1 MRAASARRT
10 LAEIRAALT
19 DEPSTFRF
27 RPHVH
32 QRQALPASQPL
43 IQVITP
49 AIRRDRAFLFFHEMF
64 FLRATKRQRFRRHR
78 MIIAFH
84 HDTINIRRR
93 PNQLSKQRRRRHH
106 SHIRPAE
113 RANQNIPK
121 LVFESS
127 PHRISQPNHR
137 KTIRTMHN
145 RLQTLNPKSRRRP
158 RTKRPTPTTTRE
170 RIKVLARRRKRPK
183 LRFRPEKKFPAI
195 RRRRP
200 RFEIFAKYFVLQ
212 NTKHIFRVTL
222 IRRRQQLVPTAIRQ
236 PHRRSRQSRKHL
248 IRFRTTHTNRN
259 TSRVPRDHPN
269 PIRRTRRQA
278 THPLNHTHT
287 TITRTNI
294 HRRSFPTNTRP
305 TNIFKPVRRIHTNRV
320 DLSTKIRKRRRNTT
334 NRHRNHQR
342 STRSHKRFS
351 FTFLQTP
358 MFHNTS
364 SSHKPIT
371 INPATHK
378 TTNTHFSTN
387 FIIPFPQPFPYR
399 TPPTRKHTRNF
410 IPRPPR
416 HKTRKT
422 TLTFPDTLL
431 KLFFTNKLKITLR
444 QSKIFT
450 LNVIKSPPHHTT
462 QLHSPPTRTHTTH
475 PTRHR
480 TRKIRPRPK
489 HINHIPFTNHH
500 MPFIFRHFIPSHI
513 KIPPNPH
520 SNTTPRIFPPELIL
534 LRTTSEL
541 PKQLT
546 LRVKLPNNPPR
557 TLSFSLDQNIPITRI
572 HRNTKQ
578 TTHEQFFYFP
588 FYYPR
593 SRDSPFE
600 TPRRR
605 KHINLKTMITLI
617 INHINIT
624 RKCTAARVDSH
635 AFNRCPHTGTP
646 RFGRLTFPL
655 RFTDQ
660 FIPVPNIFCR
670 TRSRT
675 GKISRLT
682 FWPRSRHRP
691 LYFGIPGACVI

>member
-1 MRAASARRT
+1 MRATSARRT

-19 DEPSTFRF
+19 DEPATFRF
-27 RPHVH
+27 RPNVH

-84 HDTINIRRR
+84 DDTINIRRR
-93 PNQLSKQRRRRHH
+93 PNQLSKRRRRRHH

-137 KTIRTMHN
+137 KTIRTMHH

-158 RTKRPTPTTTRE
+158 RAKRPTPMTTRE

-183 LRFRPEKKFPAI
+183 LRFRPEKKFPTI

-200 RFEIFAKYFVLQ
+200 RFKVFAKYFFLQ
-212 NTKHIFRVTL
+212 DTEHIFRVTL

-236 PHRRSRQSRKHL
+236 PHRRRRQSRKHF
-248 IRFRTTHTNRN
+248 IRFRTIHTNRD

-294 HRRSFPTNTRP
+294 HHWSFPTNTRP

-342 STRSHKRFS
+342 RTRSHKRFS

-371 INPATHK
+371 INPARHK
-378 TTNTHFSTN
+378 TTNTHFSTHR
-387 FIIPFPQPFPYR
+387 IIFFPQPHFRRKLPS
-399 TPPTRKHTRNF
+399 KHTRNF
-410 IPRPPR
+410 IPRVPR
-416 HKTRKT
+416 RKTRKPP
-422 TLTFPDTLL
+422 LTFRDTLL
-431 KLFFTNKLKITLR
+431 KLFFTNILKITLR
-444 QSKIFT
+444 QNEIFT
-450 LNVIKSPPHHTT
+450 LDVIKSPPHHTT
-462 QLHSPPTRTHTTH
+462 QLHSPPSRKHTTH

-500 MPFIFRHFIPSHI
+500 MLFILRHFIRSHK
-513 KIPPNPH
+513 KIPFSIH
-520 SNTTPRIFPPELIL
+520 SNTTPRIFPPELIS
-534 LRTTSEL
+534 LRTTSKL
-541 PKQLT
+541 TKQLT
-546 LRVKLPNNPPR
+546 LRVELPNNQPR
-557 TLSFSLDQNIPITRI
+557 TLSLPLDQNIPITRI
-572 HRNTKQ
+572 NRNTKQ
-578 TTHEQFFYFP
+578 LAREQFFHFT

-593 SRDSPFE
+593 SCDSPFE
-600 TPRRR
+600 TPNRR

-617 INHINIT
+617 INHINIA
-624 RKCTAARVDSH
+624 RKCTVARVDSH

-660 FIPVPNIFCR
+660 FIPVPNIFPR

-675 GKISRLT
+675 REISRLT
-682 FWPRSRHRP
+682 F
-691 LYFGIPGACVI
+691 